1 MFVLSVLLRVNVNIC
16 VFIAFNSI
24 LEIDDGIG
32 SLAFFIVFSKFCLDG
47 VIGEEAFKAAI
58 WWLLA

>member
-1 MFVLSVLLRVNVNIC
+1 MFVLSVLLRVNVNIVC

-32 SLAFFIVFSKFCLDG
+32 SLEFFIVISKFKLP
-47 VIGEEAFKAAI
+47 
-58 WWLLA
+58 